1 MIKKVKN
8 TVPWTYV
15 IDDLNGE
22 ETVGMFYENKLE
34 KTNKKEFRIKTA
46 TKRQGDKLYVKWK
59 ECNNSS
65 NSCIDK
71 KEKRHNINE

>member
-15 IDDLNGE
+15 IDNLNGE
-22 ETVGMFYENKLE
+22 ETAGMFYENKLE

-46 TKRQGDKLYVKWK
+46 TKRQGDILYVKWK
-59 ECNNSS
+59 EFNNSS

-71 KEKRHNINE
+71 KKKRHNINE